1 MLYKVN
7 EAVYT
12 TREYAGKLEWFAKK
26 IVREWKVKIAGNGK
40 NLEKNNLE

>member
-12 TREYAGKLEWFAKK
+12 SREYAGKLEWFAKK
-26 IVREWKVKIAGNGK
+26 LWGN
-40 NLEKNNLE
+40 EKSK